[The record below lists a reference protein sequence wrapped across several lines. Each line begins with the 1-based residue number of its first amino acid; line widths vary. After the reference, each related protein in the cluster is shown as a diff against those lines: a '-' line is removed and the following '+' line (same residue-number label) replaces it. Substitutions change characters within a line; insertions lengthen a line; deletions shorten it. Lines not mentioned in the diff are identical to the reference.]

1 MRLLAV
7 CLSVLV
13 LLAGFTVATVIDTRD
28 GPDPFEPHPPDSD
41 SEREAAAL
49 ATRFADAVAR
59 EDAPAACR
67 LAAGALAREMRCTT
81 KRPLLSDCR
90 GTVFH
95 AKEDDDVVDVRMELC
110 HLRVADGRVIE
121 RVPMVGYA

>member
-13 LLAGFTVATVIDTRD
+13 LLAVFTVATVIDTRD
-28 GPDPFEPHPPDSD
+28 GPIRSSPIRRIPTPNARRPRSRRG
-41 SEREAAAL
+41 SP
-49 ATRFADAVAR
+49 TRWRAR
-59 EDAPAACR
+59 MLRPRAR

-95 AKEDDDVVDVRMELC
+95 AKEDDDVSTF
-110 HLRVADGRVIE
+110 A
-121 RVPMVGYA
+121 